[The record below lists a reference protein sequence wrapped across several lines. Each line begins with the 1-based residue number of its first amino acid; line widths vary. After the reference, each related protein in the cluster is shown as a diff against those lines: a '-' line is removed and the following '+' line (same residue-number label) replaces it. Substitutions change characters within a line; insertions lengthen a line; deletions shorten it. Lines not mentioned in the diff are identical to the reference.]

1 MGAYRIVTYQRKK
14 LGDFFKGGD
23 TVFQGLIAHEA
34 PAVNPLAVSREKD
47 GADENGNPRIQQ
59 LYPMALI
66 TYLMGAVKNC
76 GLK

>member
-1 MGAYRIVTYQRKK
+1 M
-14 LGDFFKGGD
+14 
-23 TVFQGLIAHEA
+23 IAHEA

-66 TYLMGAVKNC
+66 TYLMGAVKELRAEVASLREAYSQ
-76 GLK
+76 GS